1 MDCDV
6 RRLVDGAEFVQG
18 RAYCGGI
25 RWVALPRTV
34 DGNHDAFGFVRA
46 KGLNKAPYA
55 IRSVEDDEKYG
66 CSRHT

>member
-1 MDCDV
+1 
-6 RRLVDGAEFVQG
+6 
-18 RAYCGGI
+18 
-25 RWVALPRTV
+25 LPRTV

-46 KGLNKAPYA
+46 KGLNKAPYT